1 MEKAKAEENGDK
13 YVSGI
18 KSKEGAAKQAGED
31 ISKTTVDAL
40 GSADSYSAG
49 MEIISKIENGVR
61 DAAGSLFSAA
71 WEVANSL
78 QTIFS
83 NTSIAVE
90 TSASSGSY
98 PKTATGGIVTRAQ
111 TRLVGED
118 GAEAIV
124 PLENNTEWIDKV
136 AAKVTD
142 SMGGAPSNT
151 AILNK
156 LNELIEVIK
165 GQKVY
170 LDSGALVGEI
180 APAMDGALGNISRMK
195 RRGLR

>member
-1 MEKAKAEENGDK
+1 MSGYSVNVSTAEIVASTKKLTGHAK
-13 YVSGI
+13 
-18 KSKEGAAKQAGED
+18 
-31 ISKTTVDAL
+31 
-40 GSADSYSAG
+40 
-49 MEIISKIENGVR
+49 
-61 DAAGSLFSAA
+61 
-71 WEVANSL
+71 
-78 QTIFS
+78 
-83 NTSIAVE
+83 
-90 TSASSGSY
+90 
-98 PKTATGGIVTRAQ
+98 GGIVTREHVA
-111 TRLVGED
+111 RVGED

-124 PLENNTEWIDKV
+124 PLEKNTEWIDKV